1 MVMMANTFLVPLS
14 IALVC
19 ALGLVAPVAFGADS
33 GARILQFP
41 TNHSFGTIK
50 IMKFKIA
57 PLDAKG
63 KVEIPAG
70 ARVELIVD
78 FDATHD
84 LSPLKNLPPDALYK
98 LTLKKLEIDDTQ
110 LKNLENLTGL
120 VDLDLEETDVS
131 DEGLRWFHKLNK
143 LDRLK
148 LRATLVTGKG
158 LVHLKP
164 LTSLSDLSIANDS
177 IGDEGL
183 ENLVGLKKLTSL
195 NLSRSRVTD
204 QGLKRL
210 APMSQLHKLDIEFN
224 KVTDSGI
231 ASLVSLKNLRELL
244 LSDTLV
250 TAGCIKYL
258 QQLPSLIQVIYSEGN
273 FNARDAAK
281 LSAAL
286 PHCHVEEYVKH
297 RKVQFELFEPLH

>member
-1 MVMMANTFLVPLS
+1 MFAF
-14 IALVC
+14 
-19 ALGLVAPVAFGADS
+19 GLVSDVALGADS

-50 IMKFKIA
+50 IVRSKST

-70 ARVELIVD
+70 ALVELIVN

-84 LSPLKNLPPDALYK
+84 LSPLKNLPPDSIYK
-98 LTLKKLEIDDTQ
+98 LSLKKLEIEDAQ
-110 LKNLENLTGL
+110 LKYLENLTGL

-131 DEGLRWFHKLNK
+131 DQGLRWLHKLNK
-143 LDRLK
+143 LERLK
-148 LRATLVTGKG
+148 LRASLVTGKG
-158 LVHLKP
+158 LVYLKP
-164 LTSLSDLSIANDS
+164 LSSLTDLSLANIA

-183 ENLVGLKKLTSL
+183 ENLVGLKKLTGL
-195 NLSRSRVTD
+195 TLSRAQMTD
-204 QGLKRL
+204 QGLKRI
-210 APMSQLHKLDIEFN
+210 APMSQLEKLDIEFN
-224 KVTDSGI
+224 KISDAGI
-231 ASLVSLKNLRELL
+231 ASLVGLKNLKELL

-250 TAGCIKYL
+250 TVNCIKYL
-258 QQLPSLIQVIYSEGN
+258 KQFPALHQIIYSERN
-273 FNARDAAK
+273 FNAQDAAK

-286 PHCHVEEYVKH
+286 PRCHIEEYIKH